1 MKRARNL
8 LVAGAGL
15 ALALILPMA
24 VDANGY
30 AVRVLTLVLLFAAM
44 AQAWNIVGGL
54 ASQMSLGHAAF
65 FGLGA
70 YTSTLLLIHFGL
82 SPWIGMIASA
92 LVGGAAA
99 FALSLPTMRLKGH
112 YFALATLAFAEVFRV
127 AANAWSSLTGG
138 PVGLSIPYGEPSFLM
153 MQFQDTR
160 SYYYLALSAFA
171 VVTVVFAAIKF
182 SSLGYRLRAIREN
195 QAAAEV
201 VGVQTTKVKIQAAVI
216 SGCLTAALGTIYAQ
230 LNFFFDPDSVFAA
243 LQISIR
249 VALITIVGGI
259 GTVVGPLVGAV
270 FIIPL
275 EELTNVLFA
284 DKAAGLS
291 QLVYGLLLIVI
302 VLIQPRGLAALVGS
316 ALARRPKTSGAGT

>member
-1 MKRARNL
+1 MTRTTTL
-8 LVAGAGL
+8 LLAGAGL
-15 ALALILPMA
+15 LVALVLPLA
-24 VDANGY
+24 IDANGY
-30 AVRVLTLVLLFAAM
+30 GVRVLTLVLLFAGM

-92 LVGGAAA
+92 LVGGVAA

-138 PVGLSIPYGEPSFLM
+138 PVGLSIPYSEPSFVM
-153 MQFQDTR
+153 MQFQETR
-160 SYYYLALSAFA
+160 SYYYLVLAAFLA
-171 VVTVVFAAIKF
+171 VTAVFAAIKF

-201 VGVQTTKVKIQAAVI
+201 IGVQTTKVKIQAAVI

-249 VALITIVGGI
+249 MALITIVGGI
-259 GTVVGPLVGAV
+259 GTIAGPLIGAL
-270 FIIPL
+270 FIVPL
-275 EELTNVLFA
+275 EEVTNAVFA

-291 QLVYGLLLIVI
+291 QLVYGLLLMVI
-302 VLIQPRGLAALVGS
+302 VLIQPRGLAALVGGL
-316 ALARRPKTSGAGT
+316 LAARPKASGAAK